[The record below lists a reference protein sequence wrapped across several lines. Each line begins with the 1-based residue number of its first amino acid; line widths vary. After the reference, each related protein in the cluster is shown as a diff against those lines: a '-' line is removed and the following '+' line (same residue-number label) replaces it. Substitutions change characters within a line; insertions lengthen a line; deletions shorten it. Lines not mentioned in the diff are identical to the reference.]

1 MKRHKFRVMESKVP
15 DTNIILTFKILLRI
29 AAFKIY
35 VEIYSLL
42 QKCS

>member
-1 MKRHKFRVMESKVP
+1 MESKVP
-15 DTNIILTFKILLRI
+15 DTNIILTFKILRI

-42 QKCS
+42 RKCSNKVFIS